1 MKNKILSLPPDALST
16 IPLSHYP
23 DNFTFVVNGTSFPTK
38 RLIADLLSP
47 KIRNYHL
54 IDEACDQIS
63 IETRTKGN
71 FSNILNIAIKGKQ
84 AFPNSEI
91 KYVYEVLSQLDN
103 FDFID
108 STGFFSDEITVTN
121 VFDKIDIKNSF
132 RLDISEEISFL
143 ANHIGELSS
152 KIKKLDINI
161 IELILRNDHLLIEN
175 EDWLYEYVIKINTC
189 LLECIKFSYLSEEV
203 MNDFISTFDIS
214 QLNIGIWNSLCQ
226 RLKLKI
232 DINSDIDSK
241 RFKTQTLDI
250 KYEGK
255 GLKGI
260 ISYLSNQTKKSN
272 SSSEEEEDLD
282 DDDDDDNNI
291 NQKVCVTASSSYSSS
306 YSPQNV
312 LELDKDTLFGS
323 RNQPDQWICFDFK
336 DNLVQLK
343 NYTIRSS
350 NFWGPNREHPK
361 SWVLECS
368 NDKKR
373 WKTID
378 KKVDCNELNEKG
390 AIKTFLVENQHP
402 KSRYFRLKQIGE
414 NCKGNYCFNISAVE
428 FFGKLTLMH

>member
-1 MKNKILSLPPDALST
+1 
-16 IPLSHYP
+16 
-23 DNFTFVVNGTSFPTK
+23 
-38 RLIADLLSP
+38 
-47 KIRNYHL
+47 
-54 IDEACDQIS
+54 
-63 IETRTKGN
+63 
-71 FSNILNIAIKGKQ
+71 
-84 AFPNSEI
+84 
-91 KYVYEVLSQLDN
+91 
-103 FDFID
+103 
-108 STGFFSDEITVTN
+108 
-121 VFDKIDIKNSF
+121 
-132 RLDISEEISFL
+132 
-143 ANHIGELSS
+143 
-152 KIKKLDINI
+152 
-161 IELILRNDHLLIEN
+161 
-175 EDWLYEYVIKINTC
+175 
-189 LLECIKFSYLSEEV
+189 